1 MPKEK
6 TFWKRRQEMHRRACG
21 SKRLTRLWQLGIRA
35 MVSSDVIT
43 RIINGREPGKDMQ
56 WLLDRYHT
64 HYGKRLKA
72 ETVHNIYRNE
82 LAYRANQTPAVMSP
96 MTQRNFGTLGKALAK
111 EVF

>member
-1 MPKEK
+1 
-6 TFWKRRQEMHRRACG
+6 
-21 SKRLTRLWQLGIRA
+21 

-82 LAYRANQTPAVMSP
+82 LAYGANQTPAVMSP